1 LDATNQLRILGY
13 FLEEAKE
20 HLQTIEQGILNLGST
35 AQDSESIDEVFRA
48 AHSIKG
54 GAAMLGYTSIQKTAH
69 RLEDAFKIFKEN
81 TIEVDR
87 QLEALFLA
95 VFDILQSLIEQLSN
109 DTNFKDEDAAA
120 LMAKAEPNFANL
132 NQYLQK
138 ALGGGAPTVDI
149 SQQVKNVLREML
161 QLFKQPE
168 SSESRQMLGQYCQKL
183 AGIAPNSLQWQN
195 LLKVAV
201 TALGNTKYNYSTLA
215 QVIIQDLKNGGDY
228 LHLGKQEQIVP
239 SKNLQQLA
247 GISTAPA
254 QISIPLDSKAAAVA
268 LLKSF
273 NRQQL
278 VEIVQILQSQLT
290 AKV

>member
-1 LDATNQLRILGY
+1 
-13 FLEEAKE
+13 
-20 HLQTIEQGILNLGST
+20 
-35 AQDSESIDEVFRA
+35 
-48 AHSIKG
+48 
-54 GAAMLGYTSIQKTAH
+54 
-69 RLEDAFKIFKEN
+69 
-81 TIEVDR
+81 
-87 QLEALFLA
+87 
-95 VFDILQSLIEQLSN
+95 LIEQLSN